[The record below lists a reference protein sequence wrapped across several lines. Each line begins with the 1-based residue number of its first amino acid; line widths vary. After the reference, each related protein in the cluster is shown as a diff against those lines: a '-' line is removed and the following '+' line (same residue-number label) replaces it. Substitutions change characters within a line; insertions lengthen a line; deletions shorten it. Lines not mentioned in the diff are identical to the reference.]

1 MSSSPAVILAAPSP
15 VGTPTAPVPLAVR
28 MEVDPAVVT
37 QHAPTFFD
45 VLAESSLPL
54 PEAAIQLSDELE
66 TVEPPDRS
74 AEDAARDGWLELLAH
89 ATSQPVAPPTA

>member
-1 MSSSPAVILAAPSP
+1 
-15 VGTPTAPVPLAVR
+15 